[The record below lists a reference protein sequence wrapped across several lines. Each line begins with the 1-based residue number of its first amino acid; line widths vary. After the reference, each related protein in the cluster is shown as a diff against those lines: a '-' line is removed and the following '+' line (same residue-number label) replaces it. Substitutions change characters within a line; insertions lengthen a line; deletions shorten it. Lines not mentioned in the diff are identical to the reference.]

1 MNVITLSHIFLP
13 GTSIIFND
21 FHSTRVVASPFEV
34 LKIPLPQKELG
45 DQRLTI
51 ALIFTSKI
59 FLI

>member
-45 DQRLTI
+45 DQ
-51 ALIFTSKI
+51 
-59 FLI
+59 